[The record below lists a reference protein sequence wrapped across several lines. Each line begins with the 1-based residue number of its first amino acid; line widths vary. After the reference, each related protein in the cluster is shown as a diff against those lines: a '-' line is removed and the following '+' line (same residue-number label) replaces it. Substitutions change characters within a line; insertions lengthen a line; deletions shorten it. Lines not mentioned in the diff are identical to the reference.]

1 MRRLAIIFLIA
12 QVLLIIFSWQRLPPE
27 LPLFYSQPWG
37 KGQLTS
43 PTGLLLLPFLSL
55 AVVLVNSLLLNLI
68 PKEEKLIP
76 KILVSATAVFGL
88 LCLITLTKIILLI
101 A

>member
-1 MRRLAIIFLIA
+1 MRRLAIVFLIS
-12 QVLLIIFSWQRLPPE
+12 QILLIVFSWRSLPLE
-27 LPLFYSQPWG
+27 LPLFYSRPWG
-37 KGQLTS
+37 KDQLTS
-43 PTGLLLLPFLSL
+43 PIGLLLLPFLSL
-55 AVVLVNSLLLNLI
+55 TVILVNSLLLNLI

-76 KILVSATAVFGL
+76 KILVSTTAAFGL